1 VALRQE
7 IKKNARR
14 IRTPKILRKPEI
26 ETGDRETL
34 KTLIRN

>member
-1 VALRQE
+1 M
-7 IKKNARR
+7 KNNARR

-34 KTLIRN
+34 KSLKRK